1 MRCAPSCLLNQPS
14 IYTVTPSK
22 ARNLE
27 SGLEADP
34 SSRPL
39 SECQYQIRSMS
50 PLFLFLSFVA
60 LISALGVVF
69 AKNPVHSVLFL
80 ILTFFSLSGHYLLLN
95 AQFLA
100 AVNIIVYAGAI
111 MVLFLF
117 VIMFLNLNIATEPHK
132 PALAKIAAAV
142 AGGSLLLIM
151 VAAMRDVHP
160 VGYNAATFNS
170 QIGMVDQLGLVLYR
184 QYLLPFELASVLF
197 LVAMVGA
204 VMLGKREVGERHF

>member
-1 MRCAPSCLLNQPS
+1 
-14 IYTVTPSK
+14 
-22 ARNLE
+22 
-27 SGLEADP
+27 
-34 SSRPL
+34 
-39 SECQYQIRSMS
+39 MS

-60 LISALGVVF
+60 LLSALGVVL

-80 ILTFFSLSGHYLLLN
+80 ILTFFTLSGHYLLLN

-117 VIMFLNLNIATEPHK
+117 VIMFLNLNVDTEPHK
-132 PALAKIAAAV
+132 PLLAKVAAAI

-151 VAAMRDVHP
+151 VAALRDIQP
-160 VGYNAATFNS
+160 AGYNPATFDS
-170 QIGMVDQLGLVLYR
+170 QIGMVDRLGLILYKN
-184 QYLLPFELASVLF
+184 YLLPFELASVLF

-204 VMLGKREVGERHF
+204 VMLGKREVGERNF

>member
-1 MRCAPSCLLNQPS
+1 
-14 IYTVTPSK
+14 
-22 ARNLE
+22 
-27 SGLEADP
+27 
-34 SSRPL
+34 
-39 SECQYQIRSMS
+39 MS
-50 PLFLFLSFVA
+50 PLFLFLAFVA
-60 LISALGVVF
+60 LLSALGVVF

-80 ILTFFSLSGHYLLLN
+80 ILTFFALSGHYLLLN

-117 VIMFLNLNIATEPHK
+117 VIMFLNLNVDTEPHK

-151 VAAMRDVHP
+151 VAAMKDVQP
-160 VGYNAATFNS
+160 AGYDAATFNS
-170 QIGMVDQLGLVLYR
+170 QIGMVDKLGMVLYT

-204 VMLGKREVGERHF
+204 VMLGKRELGERNF